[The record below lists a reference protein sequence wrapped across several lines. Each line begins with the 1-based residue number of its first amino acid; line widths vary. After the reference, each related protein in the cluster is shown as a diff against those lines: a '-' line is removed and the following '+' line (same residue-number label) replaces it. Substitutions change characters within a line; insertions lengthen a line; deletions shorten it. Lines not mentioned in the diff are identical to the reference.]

1 MGNQKKTRNNSIV
14 MQSAILA
21 AAQILVRVIGLLY
34 RVPMQRIIG
43 DEGNGYYGLAY
54 EIYQIIL
61 LLSANGIPTV
71 VALLTSRHLAR
82 REYKNVFRILKGSFI
97 FSLIVGGAVFILT
110 LFGADWIAVALYG
123 RDKVGVAVSLRILAP
138 TLFISA
144 IMGVLR
150 GFFQGK
156 NSMMPTAISQMLE
169 QVVNAVVSVVAAY
182 FLIVKGPEWGAAG
195 GTLGTFLGAFSAMV
209 FMAIVYYLYKPTFM
223 RLLKRDKS
231 RNHLQTEQVMKMVAV
246 TMAPVVL
253 SSTIYQI
260 SGVIDSSMFSRIMSG
275 LGYASN
281 VTTELYGNYSGQY
294 KMILN
299 IPLGITSSIGIALIP
314 AVTSLVA
321 VGRKY
326 EARDKIDSIIKLTN
340 IIAIPS
346 FVGMVVLAEPIMKLL
361 FVINNDVPI
370 RLLQLGAI
378 TVITY
383 SFSTVTIAILQGMN
397 KMKTPV
403 INAVLSLIVH
413 IIVVYILLQ
422 FADMNIYA
430 LVYGNLVFSF
440 AMCALNLTSLYKYIG
455 YHQEIIKS
463 FLLPSAASLIMGAIA
478 YFVYKGVYYIV
489 HINLIGIVF
498 SVVIAIAAYGI
509 ALVLLGGMSEEE
521 LRSLPKGDV
530 FVRICR
536 KIHIM

>member
-82 REYKNVFRILKGSFI
+82 REYKNVYRILKGSFI

-169 QVVNAVVSVVAAY
+169 QVVNAAVSVVAAY

-195 GTLGTFLGAFSAMV
+195 GTLGTFMGAFSAMI

-275 LGYASN
+275 LGYAST

-314 AVTSLVA
+314 AVTALVA
-321 VGRKY
+321 VGRRH

-346 FVGMVVLAEPIMKLL
+346 FVGMVVLAGPIMKLL

-403 INAVLSLIVH
+403 INAVLSLIIH

-422 FADMNIYA
+422 FADMNIYS

-440 AMCALNLTSLYKYIG
+440 AMCALNLASLYKYIG
-455 YHQEIIKS
+455 YHQEVVKS

-498 SVVIAIAAYGI
+498 SVAIAIAAYGI
-509 ALVLLGGMSEEE
+509 ALVLLGGMNEEE
-521 LRSLPKGDV
+521 LRSLPKGDA